1 MGLVCYFVRLVVELN
16 VLLPALV
23 NCGFVT
29 KTEESRIPR
38 VPLRY
43 RYFHATGF
51 VESNLNYYIVSS
63 CISVMF
69 RYIERFSFD
78 FFFLPVLFQHF
89 LRQLTETIMELLVF
103 LKMPVRMR

>member
-1 MGLVCYFVRLVVELN
+1 M
-16 VLLPALV
+16 V

-29 KTEESRIPR
+29 KTEESLIPR

-69 RYIERFSFD
+69 RYVVRFSFYFL
-78 FFFLPVLFQHF
+78 FFACIVPAFSSSADRDYYRTLGVPENASQDEIKKAFHS
-89 LRQLTETIMELLVF
+89 
-103 LKMPVRMR
+103 VRHY